1 MRSIMD
7 LKTSVKIVDEYAKS
21 KNITALEAL
30 VELDHLASQ
39 DWIYTSPGAP
49 KGYQRKTTLAQD
61 EAITVFCQNRY
72 PWRTE
77 ALKQGVDI
85 SNFS

>member
-7 LKTSVKIVDEYAKS
+7 LQTSVKIVDDYAKS

-30 VELDHLASQ
+30 VELDHLASE
-39 DWIYTSPGAP
+39 DWINTSPGAP

>member
-1 MRSIMD
+1 MESDMN
-7 LKTSVKIVDEYAKS
+7 LETSVKIVDAYAKS
-21 KNITALEAL
+21 KNITALDAL
-30 VELDHLASQ
+30 KELDHLVMD
-39 DWIYTSPGAP
+39 DWINTRPGAP

-77 ALKQGVDI
+77 AVKQGVDI
-85 SNFS
+85 SNFD

>member
-1 MRSIMD
+1 MDITSSIY
-7 LKTSVKIVDEYAKS
+7 IVQTYAKDQGLRIS
-21 KNITALEAL
+21 EAL
-30 VELDHLASQ
+30 AELDHLASQ
-39 DWIYTSPGAP
+39 DWINTSPGAP

-85 SNFS
+85 SNFD

>member
-1 MRSIMD
+1 MDITSSIY
-7 LKTSVKIVDEYAKS
+7 IVQTYAKDQGLRIS
-21 KNITALEAL
+21 EAL
-30 VELDHLASQ
+30 AELDHLASE
-39 DWIYTSPGAP
+39 DWINTSPGAP